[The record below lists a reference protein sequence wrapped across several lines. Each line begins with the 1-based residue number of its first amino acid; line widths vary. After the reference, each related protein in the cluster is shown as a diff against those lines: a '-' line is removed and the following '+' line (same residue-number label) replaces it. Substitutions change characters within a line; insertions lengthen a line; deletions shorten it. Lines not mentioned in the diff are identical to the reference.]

1 MVEKTMTIEL
11 RQRSSYQFDIEF
23 SKGMPQL
30 MTDEPSP
37 LGQGKGPSP
46 IQLMAASVGNCLSDS
61 LQ

>member
-1 MVEKTMTIEL
+1 MVEKTITVEL

-37 LGQGKGPSP
+37 LGPGKGPSP